1 MQPDMLLACKN
12 GSQGWTVFE
21 RETRVTFMNTEL
33 RIVVEMLH
41 DSKFTPSER
50 TSNKIYRSSF
60 KDSEK
65 NSKARRRAFNQIVK
79 YETGLR

>member
-1 MQPDMLLACKN
+1 MQPEVPLACMN

-21 RETRVTFMNTEL
+21 REIRVTFMSTEL

-50 TSNKIYRSSF
+50 TLNKIYRSSF
-60 KDSEK
+60 KDSERK
-65 NSKARRRAFNQIVK
+65 SKARRRAFNQTMK
-79 YETGLR
+79 